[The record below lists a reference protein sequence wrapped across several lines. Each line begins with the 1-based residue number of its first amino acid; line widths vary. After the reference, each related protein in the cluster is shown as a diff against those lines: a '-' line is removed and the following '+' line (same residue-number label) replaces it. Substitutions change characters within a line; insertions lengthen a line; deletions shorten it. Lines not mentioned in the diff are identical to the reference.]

1 MAVPELHSPYLRLRE
16 DGDVWIAGFEC
27 RELDEQ
33 ENIEELGYH
42 LIALVE
48 KYGCRKLVIDLAG
61 VDVVGSAFLAKLITL
76 HRRLHRAGGKLVVC
90 GFAGVVAE
98 ALHISRLDEY
108 LHTAPDVS
116 AALQCFE

>member
-1 MAVPELHSPYLRLRE
+1 MVVPELDSPYLRLRE
-16 DGDVWIAGFEC
+16 EDGVLVVSFEC
-27 RELDEQ
+27 RGLDEQ

-42 LIALVE
+42 LISLVE
-48 KYGCRKLVIDLAG
+48 KYGCRKLVVDLEG
-61 VDVVGSAFLAKLITL
+61 VEIVGSVFLAKLITL

-98 ALHISRLDEY
+98 TLHISRLDEY

-116 AALQCFE
+116 AALACFA